1 MVTHCSGWAMNSS
14 GLCNYHWRAW
24 RAECRS
30 RADPV
35 PAAQWAPHQPL
46 YLLAH
51 QFHLA
56 PLPQLLRWEALY
68 AVQQMDQ
75 WVRALE
81 PHWIRG
87 VISHLTTAD
96 TLLDATN
103 TARLTKPHQAAVRTL
118 ENLQSAARAGYSEF
132 SGITLIDQDVI
143 DLRVLGL
150 RHSASGKRRQLP
162 GRVDLRTVRQ
172 PWLRQALRHWV
183 TTARPTTED
192 FKRTFHATT
201 IASATLAQRA
211 DAGDDPAALT
221 FADATLAV
229 DAFRAARKR
238 DGTPYSSSF
247 RRSLLGMFFQL
258 IAYGRR
264 CGTLDDLAGTFTR
277 VPVEHVISVEEPNED
292 FIGKAIPESVIRQLD
307 THLDTLGT
315 GNTYGCRDIAP
326 DARHLLYRTMY
337 IVLRDTGRR
346 PLEIVSLARDCL
358 ENHNGQ
364 PTLIWDN
371 HKRKRHRRR
380 LPITTSTADAIRTW
394 QARRDQLHLPAK
406 GDRFLFPS
414 LTPLSDAPHI
424 SSTYLSDALRLWA
437 DALPPLHAEGTDSKG
452 QRLIFDRSLIY
463 PYAFRH
469 SYAQRH
475 ADAGTPVDV
484 LRELM
489 DHKSIAMTQRY
500 YTVSLKRKSEAVAK
514 LSAHVLDQHG
524 HLSPSSSTAYEMR
537 SVAVPYGGCTEP
549 SNVKAGGQA
558 CPIRFQCAG
567 CGFYRPDP
575 SYLPAIEH
583 HINELRADRETALA
597 MSAAEFVTTALT
609 AQITAYQRVIDRM
622 NTHLASLPASER
634 VQIEEAS
641 TVLRKARAG
650 DNHTLLPL
658 TTARP
663 KDPR

>member
-1 MVTHCSGWAMNSS
+1 
-14 GLCNYHWRAW
+14 
-24 RAECRS
+24 
-30 RADPV
+30 
-35 PAAQWAPHQPL
+35 
-46 YLLAH
+46 
-51 QFHLA
+51 
-56 PLPQLLRWEALY
+56 
-68 AVQQMDQ
+68 
-75 WVRALE
+75 
-81 PHWIRG
+81 
-87 VISHLTTAD
+87 
-96 TLLDATN
+96 
-103 TARLTKPHQAAVRTL
+103 
-118 ENLQSAARAGYSEF
+118 
-132 SGITLIDQDVI
+132 
-143 DLRVLGL
+143 
-150 RHSASGKRRQLP
+150 
-162 GRVDLRTVRQ
+162 
-172 PWLRQALRHWV
+172 
-183 TTARPTTED
+183 
-192 FKRTFHATT
+192 
-201 IASATLAQRA
+201 
-211 DAGDDPAALT
+211 
-221 FADATLAV
+221 
-229 DAFRAARKR
+229 
-238 DGTPYSSSF
+238 
-247 RRSLLGMFFQL
+247 MFFQL

-307 THLDTLGT
+307 AHLDTLGT
-315 GNTYGCRDIAP
+315 GSTYGCRDIAP
-326 DARHLLYRTMY
+326 DARQLLYRTMY

-346 PLEIVSLARDCL
+346 PLEIVSLTRDCL

-394 QARRDQLHLPAK
+394 QACRDQLHLPAK

-437 DALPPLHAEGTDSKG
+437 DALPQLHAEGTDSKG
-452 QRLIFDRSLIY
+452 QRLIFDQSLIY

-484 LRELM
+484 LRELIGSVRDSEQRFDSSSGGTAVTGRREIFTVLSSSSGAVGEVGRLPLPEVQGKGAGYGRRWSVVTAPLPGARPVVRAAAQSREHRHRRRVDAFRNGEHLLTRVVNKASLM

-514 LSAHVLDQHG
+514 LSTHVLDQHG
-524 HLSPSSSTAYEMR
+524 HPNPSSSTAYEMR
-537 SVAVPYGGCTEP
+537 TVAVPYGGCTEP

-597 MSAAEFVTTALT
+597 MGAAEFVTTALT
-609 AQITAYQRVIDRM
+609 AQITAYQRVIGRM

-634 VQIEEAS
+634 AQIEEAS
-641 TVLRKARAG
+641 TVLRKARASH
-650 DNHTLLPL
+650 NHTLLPL
-658 TTARP
+658 TPARP